1 MVFSSLFFL
10 YAFFPLCM
18 AAYMMA
24 RTINAKNIV
33 LLIFSLIFYAWGE
46 PKYVLLLL
54 LMSLVDWYTALRI
67 DAETDK
73 KKRRGWVAV
82 TCVADLGLLGFFKYG
97 KMFASVFGEPPAF
110 IAKIALPI
118 GISFYTFQL
127 LSYVVDVYRREVKPQ
142 KQYWHVL
149 LYAALFHQCVAGPI
163 VRYKTV
169 ERELFESRNPL
180 QNNDIAQGV
189 SRFCIGLAKKAI
201 VANACGKIVDSMI
214 LSDSTLANASLAV
227 SNLQTLGETS
237 VVALWAGLAISL
249 IQIYFDFSAYS
260 DMAIGMGKM
269 LGIHYEENFNYP
281 YLARSV
287 AEYWRRWHM
296 SLGQWF
302 RDYLYY
308 PLALGPAIKVRK
320 FFSKFC
326 SRKAAILIQSAF
338 TMFVLWFCTGLW
350 HGASWN
356 FALWGLY
363 YFVFLFMEQTILK
376 KTLEKVPAMLGR
388 VYVWLVLIFGRVI
401 FRYNSLSNIWTVF
414 KGMFGANG
422 NQISDFATVTLLK
435 NNYLL
440 LIFCVVAATPLFKM
454 IGGKILEKTVGNR
467 MLHGTAYVIGYGL
480 IPAALLLLSTA
491 ALVGN
496 SYNPFM
502 YFRF

>member
-1 MVFSSLFFL
+1 MVFSSLIFL
-10 YAFFPLCM
+10 YAFLPLCM
-18 AAYMMA
+18 AAYMMVH
-24 RTINAKNIV
+24 TIKAKNIV
-33 LLIFSLIFYAWGE
+33 LLIFSLMFYAWGE
-46 PKYVLLLL
+46 PKYVLLLM
-54 LMSLVDWYTALRI
+54 LMSLFDWYAALRI
-67 DAETDK
+67 EGETEK
-73 KKRRGWVAV
+73 KKRRGWVAA
-82 TCVADLGLLGFFKYG
+82 TCVFDLTLLGIFKYG
-97 KMFASVFGEPPAF
+97 KMFASLFGEPPAF
-110 IAKIALPI
+110 IANIALPI

-127 LSYVVDVYRREVKPQ
+127 LSYVVDVYRREVKAQ

-163 VRYKTV
+163 VRYKSV
-169 ERELFESRNPL
+169 ESELYVHRDPFKG
-180 QNNDIAQGV
+180 NDIAEGIN
-189 SRFCIGLAKKAI
+189 RFCIGLGKKAI
-201 VANACGKIVDSMI
+201 IANACGKIVDAMI
-214 LSDSTLANASLAV
+214 LSDSTISNTALAAQ
-227 SNLQTLGETS
+227 NLQTLAGTP
-237 VVALWAGLAISL
+237 VLALWAGLAISL
-249 IQIYFDFSAYS
+249 VQIYFDFSAYS

-269 LGIHYEENFNYP
+269 IGIHYAENFNYP

-326 SRKAAILIQSAF
+326 SRKATMLIQSAF
-338 TMFVLWFCTGLW
+338 TMAVLWFCTGLW

-363 YFVFLFMEQTILK
+363 YFLFLFMEQTVLK
-376 KTLEKVPAMLGR
+376 KFLDKAPAMIGR
-388 VYVWLVLIFGRVI
+388 LYVWLVLIFGRVI
-401 FRYNSLSNIWTVF
+401 FRYNTLDKVWTVF

-422 NQISDFATVTLLK
+422 NPLSDFATETLLK

-440 LIFCVVAATPLFKM
+440 LIFCVIAATPVFK
-454 IGGKILEKTVGNR
+454 ILAGKILEKTEGNR
-467 MLHGTAYVIGYGL
+467 LLHGAVRFVGYGL
-480 IPAALLLLSTA
+480 IPAALLLMSTA

>member
-1 MVFSSLFFL
+1 MVFSSLIFL
-10 YAFFPLCM
+10 YAFMPLCM
-18 AAYMMA
+18 AAYMMV
-24 RTINAKNIV
+24 RTVKAKNIV

-54 LMSLVDWYTALRI
+54 LMSFADWYAALRI
-67 DAETDK
+67 EAETDK
-73 KKRRGWVAV
+73 KKRRSWVAAA
-82 TCVADLGLLGFFKYG
+82 CVFDLILLGIFKYG

-110 IAKIALPI
+110 IANIALPI

-127 LSYVVDVYRREVKPQ
+127 ISYVVDVYRREVKAQ

-163 VRYKTV
+163 VRYQTV
-169 ERELFESRNPL
+169 ERELYDHRDPF
-180 QNNDIAQGV
+180 QGNEIPEGIK
-189 SRFCIGLAKKAI
+189 RFCIGLAKKAI
-201 VANACGKIVDSMI
+201 VANACGKIVDSLI
-214 LSDSTLANASLAV
+214 LSDSTIADPSLAA
-227 SNLQTLGETS
+227 SNLQTLGNAS

-249 IQIYFDFSAYS
+249 LQIYFDFSAYS

-269 LGIHYEENFNYP
+269 LGIHYPENFNYP

-326 SRKAAILIQSAF
+326 SRKVTMHIQSAF
-338 TMFVLWFCTGLW
+338 TMAVLWFCTGLW

-363 YFVFLFMEQTILK
+363 YFVFLFMEQTVLK
-376 KTLEKVPAMLGR
+376 KVLDKLPAMLGR

-401 FRYNSLSNIWTVF
+401 FRYNSLDNIWTVF

-422 NQISDFATVTLLK
+422 NRFSDFPTVTILK
-435 NNYLL
+435 NNYVL
-440 LIFCVVAATPLFKM
+440 LIFCVVAATPLFK
-454 IGGKILEKTVGNR
+454 IITDKVLEKTENNR
-467 MLHGTAYVIGYGL
+467 VLHCAASIVLYGL

>member
-10 YAFFPLCM
+10 YAFMPLCM
-18 AAYMMA
+18 AAYMMV
-24 RTINAKNIV
+24 RTVKAKNIV

-46 PKYVLLLL
+46 PKYVLLLV
-54 LMSLVDWYTALRI
+54 LMSFVDWYAALRVE
-67 DAETDK
+67 AETDK
-73 KKRRGWVAV
+73 KKRRAWVTAA
-82 TCVADLGLLGFFKYG
+82 CVFDLVLLGIFKYG
-97 KMFASVFGEPPAF
+97 KMFASIFGEPPAF
-110 IAKIALPI
+110 IANIALPI

-127 LSYVVDVYRREVKPQ
+127 LSYVVDVYRREVKAQ
-142 KQYWHVL
+142 KQFWHVL

-163 VRYKTV
+163 VRYQTV
-169 ERELFESRNPL
+169 ETELYERRDPFKGNE
-180 QNNDIAQGV
+180 IAEGI

-201 VANACGKIVDSMI
+201 VANACGKIVDSLI
-214 LSDSTLANASLAV
+214 LSDSTIADASLAA
-227 SNLQTLGETS
+227 SNLQKLGSAS
-237 VVALWAGLAISL
+237 VVALWAGLIISL

-269 LGIHYEENFNYP
+269 LGIHYPENFNYP
-281 YLARSV
+281 YLARTV
-287 AEYWRRWHM
+287 GEYWRRWHM

-326 SRKAAILIQSAF
+326 SRKVTMHIQSAF
-338 TMFVLWFCTGLW
+338 TMAVVWFCTGLW

-363 YFVFLFMEQTILK
+363 YFVFLFMEQTVLK
-376 KTLEKVPAMLGR
+376 KVLDKLPAMLGR

-401 FRYNSLSNIWTVF
+401 FRYSSLDNIWTVF

-422 NQISDFATVTLLK
+422 NELYDFTTVTLLK
-435 NNYLL
+435 NNYVL
-440 LIFCVVAATPLFKM
+440 LIFCVVAATPLFKT
-454 IGGKILEKTVGNR
+454 IAGKIMEKTADKR
-467 MLHGTAYVIGYGL
+467 LLHGIVYFVGYGL
-480 IPAALLLLSTA
+480 IPTVLLLLSTA